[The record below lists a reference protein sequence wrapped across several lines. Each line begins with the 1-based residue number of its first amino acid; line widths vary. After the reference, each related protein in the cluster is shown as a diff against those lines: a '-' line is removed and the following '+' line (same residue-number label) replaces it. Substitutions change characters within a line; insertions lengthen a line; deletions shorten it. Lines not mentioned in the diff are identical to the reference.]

1 MRLNTSALALAA
13 GITTA
18 VAYAICSLLVAIA
31 PGSATAILSNVF
43 HLDLA
48 GLVRPLTWGSFAA
61 GTICLSLAASIVV
74 ALLGA
79 LYNRLA
85 SGSFAVPTPSHT
97 AAHHG

>member
-1 MRLNTSALALAA
+1 MRLDTSALALAA
-13 GITTA
+13 GLTTS
-18 VAYAICSLLVAIA
+18 VVYAICSLLAAIA
-31 PGSATAILSNVF
+31 PGSATAILSYII

-61 GTICLSLAASIVV
+61 GIICLSLAVSIVV

-85 SGSFAVPTPSHT
+85 GGPLAVPTSPRT
-97 AAHHG
+97 ATHHG